1 MSVYIELVIFNNLAV
16 DLFIGLSTLVI
27 RRKRVGKFRLFL
39 SAAVG
44 AGVATAYAIA
54 PKWGQILVKV
64 LLAPLLVAILSKS
77 DGKDFKGK
85 FIDYLK
91 TLACFCL
98 VTYFV
103 GGIIYGLSYA
113 LHIDVKSRAVLG
125 ITALACFLCLV
136 CALAI
141 AKKRSTSGKDV
152 REVVLRVGGEEIKLK
167 GLCDSGNLL
176 VDDYSGLPVVIL
188 SKSAC
193 EKIGKLSVE
202 GYINASTVSG
212 QKCMPLVSLES
223 VKVGQKTENALGALS
238 DQVFGDYDV
247 VLQNSMF

>member
-44 AGVATAYAIA
+44 AAVATAYAIA

-64 LLAPLLVAILSKS
+64 LLAPFLVSILSKC
-77 DGKDFKGK
+77 DGKDFKSK
-85 FIDYLK
+85 FVDYLK

-103 GGIIYGLSYA
+103 GGIVYGLSYVVR
-113 LHIDVKSRAVLG
+113 IDVKSRAVLG
-125 ITALACFLCLV
+125 IVALACFLCLV
-136 CALAI
+136 CALVI
-141 AKKRSTSGKDV
+141 AKKRSASGKDV

-176 VDDYSGLPVVIL
+176 VDGNGIL
-188 SKSAC
+188 A
-193 EKIGKLSVE
+193 
-202 GYINASTVSG
+202 A
-212 QKCMPLVSLES
+212 
-223 VKVGQKTENALGALS
+223 
-238 DQVFGDYDV
+238 
-247 VLQNSMF
+247 